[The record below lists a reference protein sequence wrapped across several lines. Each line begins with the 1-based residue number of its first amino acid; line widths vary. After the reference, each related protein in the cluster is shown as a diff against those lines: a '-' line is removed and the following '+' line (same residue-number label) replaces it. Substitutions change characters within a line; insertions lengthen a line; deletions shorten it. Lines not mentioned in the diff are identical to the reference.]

1 VETLNQLAKSVAW
14 GFCALVSVLLIVG
27 GGYGA
32 FLHNL
37 SLRDVAETTTKAR
50 EVTAEVAALD
60 ERISSAFRKLEL
72 IEGFSDPDLSNLGNM
87 QELRGA
93 LQNDEM
99 RLFRVFNSEFCGD
112 GWRFGCVFS
121 RFDSRYDKMMAS
133 YREGRKDLVSLT
145 SEAHL
150 ATYWWASDVK
160 LYIDRQ
166 KDSERVKYENS
177 VRRESLIGAVG
188 VFLIGTYFL
197 VALLRFKV
205 LGPSDYAALGVIG
218 LMPLLWAFLLAT
230 NYLDPAIGSA
240 RSIVPIA
247 NFGEIVF
254 FGSFIYPFLVVP
266 PLYVFA
272 KKHGTSF
279 VDLVLLRGKKASSG

>member
-99 RLFRVFNSEFCGD
+99 RLFRVLNSEFCGD

-121 RFDSRYDKMMAS
+121 KFDSRYDKMMAS
-133 YREGRKDLVSLT
+133 YREGRQDPVSLT